1 MHVFTG
7 GPFCNRAF
15 NNHRSLTQIA
25 GEVHSLTGT
34 ANKVNLFLPSA
45 FRCLLW
51 MLIPLLVVVCN
62 TRTSAQATKT
72 DSLSLLHSPKKATI
86 YSAILPG
93 LGQAYNKK
101 YWKIP
106 VIYAGFA
113 TLGYF
118 IFTNNDQYNTY
129 KDAYVARVDDDPTT
143 VDDYTDIYSEQDLIT
158 LKDFYRRNRDL
169 AIIGTGVWYVLN
181 ILDASVDAHMFY
193 FDVNDN
199 LSMRIAPG
207 LQYTG
212 AINPGLSLSLHF

>member
-1 MHVFTG
+1 MKGNRTGSNQSCRIATIATRLSCVPLNVGTTFTILL
-7 GPFCNRAF
+7 FCLF
-15 NNHRSLTQIA
+15 LLLGSTRS
-25 GEVHSLTGT
+25 SLAQTGT
-34 ANKVNLFLPSA
+34 A
-45 FRCLLW
+45 
-51 MLIPLLVVVCN
+51 
-62 TRTSAQATKT
+62 
-72 DSLSLLHSPKKATI
+72 DSLSLLHSPKKASI

-118 IFTNNDQYNTY
+118 IVTNNNKYQDY
-129 KDAYVARVDDDPTT
+129 KDAYIARIDDDPST
-143 VDDYTDIYSEQDLIT
+143 VDDYTDIYSDQDLVT

-169 AIIGTGVWYVLN
+169 AIIGAGVLYVLN

-199 LSMRIAPG
+199 LSMRITPG
-207 LQYTG
+207 VQYVQTMQ
-212 AINPGLSLSLHF
+212 PGLSLSLHF

>member
-1 MHVFTG
+1 MTAA
-7 GPFCNRAF
+7 PNRPKTASRFKEAGTVSGYFNTLFGFAGKAF
-15 NNHRSLTQIA
+15 LVGMLLCLQLPLTAKAQY
-25 GEVHSLTGT
+25 T
-34 ANKVNLFLPSA
+34 A
-45 FRCLLW
+45 
-51 MLIPLLVVVCN
+51 
-62 TRTSAQATKT
+62 T
-72 DSLSLLHSPKKATI
+72 DSLSLMHSPKKASM

-118 IFTNNDQYNTY
+118 IVTNNNKYQDY
-129 KDAYVARVDDDPTT
+129 KDAYIARIDDDPTT
-143 VDDYTDIYSEQDLIT
+143 VDDYTDVYSDQDLVT

-169 AIIGTGVWYVLN
+169 AIIGAGVLYVLN

-199 LSMRIAPG
+199 LTMRVTPG
-207 LQYTG
+207 VQYVQTLQ
-212 AINPGLSLSLHF
+212 PGLSLSLHF